1 MNQISKVSF
10 KRSVTLYLLVSQQ
23 YVFDKEML
31 KGCVNGHCTQTIPR
45 EKKSERAELNSTA
58 DRIKL
63 RSLLTWQ

>member
-10 KRSVTLYLLVSQQ
+10 KHSVTLYLLVSEQ

-31 KGCVNGHCTQTIPR
+31 KGRVTGIVCKR
-45 EKKSERAELNSTA
+45 FRKEKKSGRAELNSTA

-63 RSLLTWQ
+63 QSLLT